1 MLGQNS
7 TGVSNTAGNILGLS
21 VSTLLGILVR
31 ETAHSYPARPAF
43 HNCPSRHLYTGFSE
57 LHPDNPTPPGK
68 EKELVVA
75 ETVEEVKKAPA
86 LVCPPLRSRAYT
98 PPSDLQSRL
107 ESHIKEVLGSSLPNN
122 WQDISLDDGH
132 VKFRLLANLADDL
145 GHAVPNSRLHQMCRV
160 RDVLDFYNVPVQ
172 DRSKFDELIASNLP
186 PNLKISWNY

>member
-1 MLGQNS
+1 YLRHESLN
-7 TGVSNTAGNILGLS
+7 AGTSENNEY
-21 VSTLLGILVR
+21 TLRFESSPQVLTLTSLR
-31 ETAHSYPARPAF
+31 
-43 HNCPSRHLYTGFSE
+43 
-57 LHPDNPTPPGK
+57 K

>member
-1 MLGQNS
+1 MAALCVCRFARRGWLWKPPLATRREFWS
-7 TGVSNTAGNILGLS
+7 RSRKEEE
-21 VSTLLGILVR
+21 LL
-31 ETAHSYPARPAF
+31 
-43 HNCPSRHLYTGFSE
+43 
-57 LHPDNPTPPGK
+57 
-68 EKELVVA
+68 VA
-75 ETVEEVKKAPA
+75 ETVEEVKKAPV
-86 LVCPPLRSRAYT
+86 LVCPPLRSRTYT

-186 PNLKISWNY
+186 PNLKISWSY